1 MNGDDAA
8 TANLLGALSLVVA
21 DQTRDR
27 VTAACSE
34 PGSAPAALSALEQFL
49 GRPSL
54 DQLARVLALTPS
66 GAVRLVDRLADAGL
80 VTRGPG
86 SDGRTRSVVL
96 TPAGRRAATRIAAA
110 RAGYLRHLVESLSAP
125 ERRALHALLGKLL
138 AAVVDTKDGGAWI
151 CRLCDLTDCG
161 RPEGRCPTAQAAA
174 VKYGGAPP
182 AGP

>member
-1 MNGDDAA
+1 VNADDAA

-27 VTAACSE
+27 VTAACGE

-66 GAVRLVDRLADAGL
+66 GAVRLVDRLAEAGL
-80 VTRGPG
+80 VSRGPG

-96 TPAGRRAATRIAAA
+96 TPAGRRAAARIGAE
-110 RAGYLRHLVESLSAP
+110 RSDYLRQLVESLSVP
-125 ERRALHALLGKLL
+125 ERRTLHALLGKLL

-161 RPEGRCPTAQAAA
+161 RPEGRCPTARAATR
-174 VKYGGAPP
+174 KFGAAP

>member
-1 MNGDDAA
+1 VNGDDAA

-21 DQTRDR
+21 DQTRDL

-54 DQLARVLALTPS
+54 DQLARVLGLTPS

-80 VTRGPG
+80 VARGPG
-86 SDGRTRSVVL
+86 GDGRTRSVVL
-96 TPAGRRAATRIAAA
+96 TAAGRRAAARIGTA
-110 RAGYLRHLVESLSAP
+110 RADYLRQLVDSLSVP
-125 ERRALHALLGKLL
+125 ERSTLHALLGKLL
-138 AAVVDTKDGGAWI
+138 AAVVETKDGGAWI
-151 CRLCDLTDCG
+151 CRLCNLADCG

-174 VKYGGAPP
+174 AKYSGSLP
-182 AGP
+182 GP